1 MGWGDF
7 PETLGRDLLLFSQH
21 AKRATV
27 TVDDVLLAARR
38 NEAVHTLL
46 LERAADLGVDLADN
60 STKRKTKKK
69 APTIDD

>member
-1 MGWGDF
+1 
-7 PETLGRDLLLFSQH
+7 
-21 AKRATV
+21 V